1 MAEQA
6 IREEDRRPATK
17 LQGLERF
24 AGQVFSNS
32 QGKYTLD
39 DYDYYDDT
47 SLISTCAFT
56 VLNGGLL
63 PGRVNTFALFQ
74 TPEGLTGQ
82 GFPVGYQL
90 TLAETNLQKG
100 QAGGKFPANQA
111 YVAVAGGFDVYCLP
125 KTATS
130 EPTDAFCGGIPL
142 PTADDLSQVINSVTW
157 NWNVGGRQSALLE
170 YEPIKAWPTG
180 FGVYGISGSSG
191 ATQFATAT
199 QGAALGLANGG
210 PVSSMRKFSFPL
222 MFPPNQAADL
232 TVSVQ
237 REICDLTLHE
247 GSLICIAMHLRGY
260 MISKVR

>member
-1 MAEQA
+1 MADTSVVA
-6 IREEDRRPATK
+6 VREEDRKPATK

-63 PGRVNTFALFQ
+63 PGRTNSFALFQ

-82 GFPVGYQL
+82 GFPAGYQL

-100 QAGGKFPANQA
+100 QAGGKFPQNQA

-125 KTATS
+125 NSAGSAVTTQY
-130 EPTDAFCGGIPL
+130 CGGISL
-142 PTADDLSQVINSVTW
+142 PSASDISQVINSVTW

-180 FGVYGISGSSG
+180 FGVYGLNATGSTANG
-191 ATQFATAT
+191 A
-199 QGAALGLANGG
+199 GAFANGG

-237 REICDLTLHE
+237 REICDLTLAE